1 MPNPEDRQRYRDILH
16 RLAQYGTLDDP
27 EVALRLS
34 TGLDGFLKRWESEVL
49 PFMAAGGAE
58 LRFVEGPYGRGKT
71 HFLQALEVTAQRAG
85 FATSRVECGLQQKP
99 FGSLEETYRVVADN
113 LSAAMPH
120 RNGNGPGLGGILAA
134 LPEAQ
139 LAKYQNSP
147 RGNPAYRNLVL
158 TYAKRARLGGRHDAV
173 TSSLRALLHNDS
185 NRRVTFGE
193 FFAAASQLGVHVPR
207 PLGKMTKRNAAVWLR
222 SLLSLPRRLGYKGLV
237 VLFDETGADLSFKS
251 HFGSFGD
258 HQRHLANL
266 RNLVDQLATGGTP
279 GCSVIYATTRDLVEI
294 ARQDYPALSQRVE
307 RREELTAFGEAAPN
321 PRAIWCRLDEL
332 TDPNPDSSKFFE
344 HLGEKLVQLAQDAGL
359 PEKRWI
365 SVSGQL
371 AWRAEKMAQNLTQ
384 SAVREFVKTTAAN
397 LVRNE

>member
-1 MPNPEDRQRYRDILH
+1 MPNSEDRQRYRDILH
-16 RLAQYGTLDDP
+16 RLAQHGTLDDP

-49 PFMAAGGAE
+49 PFVAAGGAE

-85 FATSRVECGLQQKP
+85 FVTSRVECGLQQKP

-113 LSAAMPH
+113 MRVATPQ
-120 RNGNGPGLGGILAA
+120 RNGGGPGLGGILAG

-139 LAKYQNSP
+139 LANYQNSP

-158 TYAKRARLGGRHDAV
+158 TYAKRGRLGGRHDAV

-185 NRRVTFGE
+185 NRRVTFRE
-193 FFAAASQLGVHVPR
+193 LFDAASRLGVHVPR
-207 PLGKMTKRNAAVWLR
+207 PLGKITKRNAAVWLR
-222 SLLSLPRRLGYKGLV
+222 SLLSLPRRLGYNGLV

-251 HFGSFGD
+251 QFGSFGD

-279 GCSVIYATTRDLVEI
+279 GCSVVYATTRDLVEI

-307 RREELTAFGEAAPN
+307 RREELTAFGEAAAN
-321 PRAIWCRLDEL
+321 PRAIWVRLDEL
-332 TDPNPDSSKFFE
+332 TDPGPDTEQFFIR
-344 HLGEKLVQLAQDAGL
+344 LGEKVVGFARDAG
-359 PEKRWI
+359 
-365 SVSGQL
+365 VSEQRLAAVRSQL
-371 AWRAEKMAQNLTQ
+371 VALATTFSQNLTQ
-384 SAVREFVKTTAAN
+384 AAVREFIKIVAAS
-397 LVRNE
+397 LLRKE

>member
-1 MPNPEDRQRYRDILH
+1 MPNLDDRQRYRDILQ

-27 EVALRLS
+27 EVAFRLA
-34 TGLDGFLKRWESEVL
+34 TGLEGFLARWEREVL
-49 PFMAAGGAE
+49 PFVAAGGAE

-71 HFLQALEVTAQRAG
+71 HFLQALEVSAQRAG
-85 FATSRVECGLQQKP
+85 FVTSRVECGLQQKP

-113 LSAAMPH
+113 MSLAGAH
-120 RNGNGPGLGGILAA
+120 RNGSGPGLGGILAG

-139 LAKYQNSP
+139 LANYQSSP

-158 TYAKRARLGGRHDAV
+158 TYAKRARVGGRHDEV
-173 TSSLRALLHNDS
+173 TQSLRALLHHNS
-185 NRRVTFGE
+185 NRRVTFRE
-193 FFAAASQLGVHVPR
+193 LFEAASQLGVHVPR
-207 PLGKMTKRNAAVWLR
+207 PMGKISKRNAAVWLR

-237 VLFDETGADLSFKS
+237 VMFDETGADLSFKS

-307 RREELTAFGEAAPN
+307 RREEMNTFDFPAPN
-321 PRAIWCRLDEL
+321 PRAIWCKLDEL
-332 TDPNPDSSKFFE
+332 TYPGPDTDQFFMQ
-344 HLGEKLVQLAQDAGL
+344 LGEKLVGLARDAGISEHRLAAVKAQL
-359 PEKRWI
+359 PA
-365 SVSGQL
+365 L
-371 AWRAEKMAQNLTQ
+371 AKKMSQNLTQ
-384 SAVREFVKTTAAN
+384 AAVREFIKTVAAN
-397 LVRNE
+397 LVRKE